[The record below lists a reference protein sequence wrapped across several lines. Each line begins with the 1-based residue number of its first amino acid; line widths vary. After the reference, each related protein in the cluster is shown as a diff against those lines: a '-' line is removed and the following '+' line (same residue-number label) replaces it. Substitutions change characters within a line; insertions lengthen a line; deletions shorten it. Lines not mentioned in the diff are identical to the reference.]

1 MDQKPEF
8 KMGSKPGSIHNL
20 YGFGPLGF
28 WILRNPLG
36 SLLSHLQHCGLE
48 HDTLQYKMGD
58 LNLILIRDVHELIRA
73 YLLDL
78 KLRAIPFCQLQI
90 LIVLCL
96 ALLGSLAYL

>member
-28 WILRNPLG
+28 WILRNPFG
-36 SLLSHLQHCGLE
+36 SLLSHVQHCGFE

-58 LNLILIRDVHELIRA
+58 LNLILIRGVHELIR
-73 YLLDL
+73 DL
-78 KLRAIPFCQLQI
+78 KFRPIPFCKLQI

-96 ALLGSLAYL
+96 AGLGSLAYI